1 MIPQKH
7 TRRIYHWSV
16 ISKDESTLLRAFA
29 ILAIV
34 FHNYL
39 HWVSDSPGENE
50 FTYRPERID
59 ALIQALWSTPLDS
72 IRLLATY
79 FGHYGVQVFFFLSG
93 YGITIK
99 YLNAPPSTRWLSFQK
114 ARWSALYPAIFIAA
128 IGYFL
133 YDGIR
138 LGWHHVLTEEGVNI
152 LRQMG
157 GVSNFIPDNVYHP
170 IGPWWFIG
178 VILQFYLLAPLILQG
193 VRRYGDIRRYGDR
206 FLFGIIASSLLLE
219 LALGPVLSRQFDFNI
234 NHSIL
239 GHLDVCALGIWFAR
253 RKTVNLPTPLIAGAA
268 VLFVIGNFQAS
279 LWITTGITSL
289 LVAIPVLRLLTPS
302 IERHPWPR
310 HALMFIGQLSMYL
323 FLCNGYLRR
332 PLIESAQ
339 QSPHWWTSI
348 WTSLLFLGIVIVWS
362 VLLRKAEQGV
372 RHLTRKI
379 PSRD

>member
-1 MIPQKH
+1 MLPKKH
-7 TRRIYHWSV
+7 PRRHYHWSV

-50 FTYRPERID
+50 FTYRPERTD
-59 ALIQALWSTPLDS
+59 AFIQAMWHTPLDFV
-72 IRLLATY
+72 RLLATY

-93 YGITIK
+93 YGIAIK
-99 YLNAPPSTRWLSFQK
+99 YLNASPSPRWISFQK
-114 ARWSALYPAIFIAA
+114 SRWSALYPAILTAA

-152 LRQMG
+152 LRQMIG
-157 GVSNFIPDNVYHP
+157 ISNFIPDNVYHP

-178 VILQFYLLAPLILQG
+178 VILQFYLLAPLILRG
-193 VRRYGDIRRYGDR
+193 VRRYGDLC
-206 FLFGIIASSLLLE
+206 LFVLMAGSLLLE
-219 LALGPVLSRQFDFNI
+219 LVLGPVLSREFDFNI

-253 RKTVNLPTPLIAGAA
+253 RKNVHIPTPLIAGAA
-268 VLFVIGNFQAS
+268 ALFVIGNFHAS

-289 LVAIPVLRLLTPS
+289 LVALPLLRLLTPS
-302 IERHPWPR
+302 INRHPGPR
-310 HALMFIGQLSMYL
+310 HVLMFIGSLSMYI

-332 PLIESAQ
+332 PLIEWAQ
-339 QSPHWWTSI
+339 QSAHWWTSI
-348 WTSLLFLGIVIVWS
+348 WTSVLFLTIVLVWS
-362 VLLRKAEQGV
+362 VLLRKPEQGI
-372 RHLTRKI
+372 RHLTRKVF
-379 PSRD
+379 SND